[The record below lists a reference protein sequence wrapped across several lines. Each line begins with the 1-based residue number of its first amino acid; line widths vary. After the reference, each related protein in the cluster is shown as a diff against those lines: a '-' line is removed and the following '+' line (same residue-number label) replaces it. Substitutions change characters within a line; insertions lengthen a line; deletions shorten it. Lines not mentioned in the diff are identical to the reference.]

1 MNSAT
6 VTSKPTASRRAR
18 FSLGEWMLL
27 GVVALAILHH
37 LDHVLRADNS
47 GWPFTPDV
55 TPFTISLLV
64 YPIFVL
70 DFLLLRDRPWVRVGL
85 VAVLFVAL
93 QVTHAIV
100 EPPADQYGTWANGTS
115 TVPHALGQP
124 NLLDTA
130 SPVLGA
136 LSVAVSSLLSLAV
149 LAALV
154 LLAREARANWLQH
167 AAGRRY
173 GNPDD
178 DHGPRCAGGDQLAPA
193 RSPVLV
199 DG

>member
-1 MNSAT
+1 MNRSAAAT
-6 VTSKPTASRRAR
+6 QPAASLRGR
-18 FSLGEWMLL
+18 FTLGEWMLL
-27 GVVALAILHH
+27 GVVALAFLHH

-47 GWPFTPDV
+47 GWPFTSDL

-85 VAVLFVAL
+85 VAILFVAL

-115 TVPHALGQP
+115 AVPHALGQP

-154 LLAREARANWLQH
+154 LLAREARTNQLQPT
-167 AAGRRY
+167 GRER
-173 GNPDD
+173 
-178 DHGPRCAGGDQLAPA
+178 
-193 RSPVLV
+193 
-199 DG
+199 

>member
-1 MNSAT
+1 MNRPA
-6 VTSKPTASRRAR
+6 VISKPAASLRGR
-18 FSLGEWMLL
+18 FTPGECVLL
-27 GVVALAILHH
+27 GVVALAVLHH
-37 LDHVLRADNS
+37 LDHMLRADNS

-100 EPPADQYGTWANGTS
+100 EPPTDQYGTWANGAS
-115 TVPHALGQP
+115 AVPHALGQP
-124 NLLDTA
+124 NLLHVA

-136 LSVAVSSLLSLAV
+136 LSVAISSLLSLAV

-154 LLAREARANWLQH
+154 LLAREAR
-167 AAGRRY
+167 
-173 GNPDD
+173 
-178 DHGPRCAGGDQLAPA
+178 
-193 RSPVLV
+193 S
-199 DG
+199 

>member
-1 MNSAT
+1 VNTSAVAT
-6 VTSKPTASRRAR
+6 EPAASLRGR
-18 FSLGEWMLL
+18 FTLGEWMLL
-27 GVVALAILHH
+27 GVVALAVLHH

-47 GWPFTPDV
+47 GWPFTSDV

-85 VAVLFVAL
+85 IAVLFVAL

-100 EPPADQYGTWANGTS
+100 EPPTDQYGTWANRIS
-115 TVPHALGQP
+115 SVPHALGQP

-136 LSVAVSSLLSLAV
+136 LSVAISSLLSLAV

-154 LLAREARANWLQH
+154 LLAREARTNQFQP
-167 AAGRRY
+167 AGSER
-173 GNPDD
+173 
-178 DHGPRCAGGDQLAPA
+178 
-193 RSPVLV
+193 
-199 DG
+199 

>member
-1 MNSAT
+1 MNSST
-6 VTSKPTASRRAR
+6 VTTEPAASSRRR
-18 FSLGEWMLL
+18 FTPGEWMLL

-93 QVTHAIV
+93 QVTHTLV
-100 EPPADQYGTWANGTS
+100 EPPGDQYGTWANGTS
-115 TVPHALGQP
+115 AVPHALGQP
-124 NLLDTA
+124 NLLHTA
-130 SPVLGA
+130 SSVLGA
-136 LSVAVSSLLSLAV
+136 LSVAISSLLSLAV

-154 LLAREARANWLQH
+154 LLAREARTNQLQP
-167 AAGRRY
+167 AGSER
-173 GNPDD
+173 
-178 DHGPRCAGGDQLAPA
+178 
-193 RSPVLV
+193 
-199 DG
+199 

>member
-1 MNSAT
+1 VNSST
-6 VTSKPTASRRAR
+6 VTTQPAPSSRRE
-18 FSLGEWMLL
+18 FTLGEWMLL
-27 GVVALAILHH
+27 GVVALAFLHH

-70 DFLLLRDRPWVRVGL
+70 DFLVLRDRPWVRVGL

-93 QVTHAIV
+93 QVTHALV
-100 EPPADQYGTWANGTS
+100 EPPADQYGTWADGTS
-115 TVPHALGQP
+115 AVPHALGQP
-124 NLLDTA
+124 NLLHTA

-136 LSVAVSSLLSLAV
+136 LSVTVSSLLSVAV

-154 LLAREARANWLQH
+154 LLAREARANQH
-167 AAGRRY
+167 QPTASQR
-173 GNPDD
+173 
-178 DHGPRCAGGDQLAPA
+178 
-193 RSPVLV
+193 
-199 DG
+199 